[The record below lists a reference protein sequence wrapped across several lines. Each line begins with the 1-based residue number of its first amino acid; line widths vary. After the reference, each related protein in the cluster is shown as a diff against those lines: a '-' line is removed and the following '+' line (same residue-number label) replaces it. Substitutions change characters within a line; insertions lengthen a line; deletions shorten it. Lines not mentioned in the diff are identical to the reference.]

1 MEEKKLTGYPSIDKP
16 WLKYYSE
23 EAINTPCQSVQCTN
37 FYGRNYSESRKEAP
51 MTKRKP
57 VLKALISDLKAGSSH
72 SVDFLLKEDVQD
84 CLSVAGIRVRRIF
97 APLLRLV
104 YRTQTPYQIRID
116 RREPL
121 PGSEKGRIFA
131 INHRQGDDIVTGANV
146 AGQSAYIVFGNKYL
160 ALDTTNGLGLWA
172 YGMILLDR
180 DNRANRRCTY
190 DKMKYVLEQG
200 GNIIIYPEG
209 YWNLDDNGESDERHG
224 ADGHNSENWLI
235 QDFNI
240 GIFRLAQETGCEIVP
255 TVLHYDEHKKKIC
268 YGRRGMPFAVHKDD
282 DIFEKKEQLLTIMR
296 TMYYG
301 MMEKFSDYKRS
312 DLESGGQTL
321 SQQWEQLKRAL
332 VSDCDIP
339 RTGYCLNLADEK
351 RIGKAKVTKPVVT
364 RTEAF
369 AHLQHLKPRRENAF
383 LFRKR

>member
-1 MEEKKLTGYPSIDKP
+1 
-16 WLKYYSE
+16 
-23 EAINTPCQSVQCTN
+23 
-37 FYGRNYSESRKEAP
+37 
-51 MTKRKP
+51 MTKKKI
-57 VLKALISDLKAGSSH
+57 VFANLISDIRNGSSH

-84 CLSVAGIRVRRIF
+84 CLSVLGIRVRKFF

-104 YRTQTPYQIRID
+104 YRTQTLYKIRID
-116 RREPL
+116 HREPL
-121 PGSEKGRIFA
+121 TYTKKGRIFA

-160 ALDTTNGLGLWA
+160 SLDTTNGLGLWA

-180 DNRANRRCTY
+180 DNKTNRHCTY
-190 DKMKYVLEQG
+190 DKMKFVLEHG

-209 YWNLDDNGESDERHG
+209 YWNLDDNGEADERHG

-255 TVLHYDEHKKKIC
+255 TVLHYDEHGKKVC
-268 YGRRGMPFAVHKDD
+268 YGRRGKVITVKADD

-296 TMYYG
+296 TMYYE
-301 MMEKFSDYKRS
+301 MMEKYSSYERAV
-312 DLESGGQTL
+312 LESNGQ
-321 SQQWEQLKRAL
+321 SIYEQWAELKKKL
-332 VSDCDIP
+332 VKDCDID
-339 RTGYCLNLADEK
+339 RTGYHLDLADEK
-351 RIGKAKVTKPVVT
+351 RIGKAKVANPVVT
-364 RTEAF
+364 PADAF
-369 AHLQHLKPRRENAF
+369 AHLQYLKPCKENAF